1 VVAHCAATRNQTLR
15 QTATSLRLQDTPAAA
30 SLAED
35 VYQIL
40 KWKILTRKVQPGT
53 LLTEEE
59 LCTLVGYGRTPVH
72 QALHRLKYDGL
83 VEILPRK
90 GIVVRTFSLE
100 GMADLIE
107 ARLPL
112 EMEVAR
118 LAARRAKPKQ
128 VRELRSLLARG
139 GELLKRGDLEGL
151 MTIDR
156 QFHHGLAACAANP
169 VLGELLEILHQ
180 RSLILWHVSVPV
192 RGPQYEAVHGEHQ
205 AVLDCIAVG
214 DAEGAAL
221 RMRQHLERFLSRPD

>member
-1 VVAHCAATRNQTLR
+1 MRAA
-15 QTATSLRLQDTPAAA
+15 ASLRLQDPPAAANA

-40 KWKILTRKVQPGT
+40 KWKILTRKIQPGT

-59 LCTLVGYGRTPVH
+59 LCAVVGYGRTPVH
-72 QALHRLKYDGL
+72 QALHRLKHDGL

-90 GIVVRTFSLE
+90 GIVVRTLSLE
-100 GMADLIE
+100 GIGDLIE

-118 LAARRAKPKQ
+118 LAALRAKPKQ
-128 VRELRSLLARG
+128 VRDLRALLARG
-139 GELLKRGDLEGL
+139 ADLLKRGDLEGL
-151 MTIDR
+151 MTLDR

-192 RGPQYEAVHGEHQ
+192 RGPEYEAVHGEHQ
-205 AVLDCIAVG
+205 AVLDRIAAA
-214 DAEGAAL
+214 DADGAAL
-221 RMRQHLERFLSRPD
+221 EMRHHLERFLSRPDPSNQRSGT